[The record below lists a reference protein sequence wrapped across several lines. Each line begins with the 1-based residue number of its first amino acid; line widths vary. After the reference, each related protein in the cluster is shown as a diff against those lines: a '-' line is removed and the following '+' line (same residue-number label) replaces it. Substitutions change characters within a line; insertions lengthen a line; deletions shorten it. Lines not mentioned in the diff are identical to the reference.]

1 MDPNY
6 RALIVVLVVGT
17 LIMGIG
23 ATTLFVIFRA
33 YGSGKA
39 GTAKHTALIA
49 GLIGFI
55 FLCCLGLFV
64 LAYR

>member
-1 MDPNY
+1 MDPNF
-6 RALIVVLVVGT
+6 RALIIVLVVGT

-23 ATTLFVIFRA
+23 ATALFFIFRA

-39 GTAKHTALIA
+39 GSTKHTALIVA
-49 GLIGFI
+49 LIAFI

-64 LAYR
+64 LSYR